1 MMFRSKFEI
10 FKLKIKTFLRYNQKV
25 EGLMNRHSSDEDLEN
40 LLDIK

>member
-1 MMFRSKFEI
+1 MFQSEFEI

-25 EGLMNRHSSDEDLEN
+25 EGLMNKQSSDEDLEF